1 MPLADALRPTS
12 FDTMVGQEHLVGP
25 HGILRKMVENNS
37 VSSCIFYGPPGTGK
51 TTAALILAA
60 STSRNMVKLNAVSAS
75 SADIKQATSKPNTLL
90 YLDEIQYFNKKQQQL
105 LLPSVE
111 SGDVILIA
119 STTENPYFSV
129 YDALLSRCTVLEF
142 KRPSQNDIAKLITTE
157 ASTPTSPLHGLNKSV
172 IDQIAAISSGDVRR
186 ALTCAETLCLTHD
199 PQDITEETLKE
210 YTPSASMA
218 GFDAHGDSHYA
229 YISALQKSIRGSD
242 PDAAVFWLTKL
253 LEGGDMISPIRRLQ
267 VIAAEDIGLA
277 YPDAMVHTLACCQ
290 VAERLGLPEAY
301 KPLTQAA
308 LLLALAP
315 KSNSNEPAYMTA
327 QKDIAEG
334 KGATVPS
341 HLAAEHAPGYIYP
354 HNYPNHWVAQQYLPS
369 DIINHYYQPGN
380 NPQEQQ
386 AIAYWKRIKG
396 RQ

>member
-12 FDTMVGQEHLVGP
+12 FVTMVGQDHLVGT
-25 HGILRKMVENNS
+25 HGILRKMIENNA

-75 SADIKQATSKPNTLL
+75 SADIKAATSKPNTLL

-142 KRPSQNDIAKLITTE
+142 KRPSQNDIAKLITDE
-157 ASTPTSPLHGLNKSV
+157 ASTPTSPLHGLSDTV
-172 IDQIAAISSGDVRR
+172 INQIAAISSGDVRR
-186 ALTCAETLCLTHD
+186 ALTCAETLCMTHD

-210 YTPSASMA
+210 YMPTASMA
-218 GFDAHGDSHYA
+218 GFDAHGDNHYA

-242 PDAAVFWLTKL
+242 PDAAVFWLVKL

-369 DIINHYYQPGN
+369 DITNQYYQPGN

-396 RQ
+396 EQ